1 MRWLDKLRLHIR
13 SLFRSRRVESELER
27 ELQEHLQRQIDEN
40 IENGMASDE
49 ARLAALRTI
58 GNVTHLKEQCRDER
72 GLNFLDQLHQDLRY
86 AFATLRRN
94 PGYAIGAIVSLGL
107 GIGAATAV
115 FSAVEGLIL
124 NPYPYSGADRMVVMS
139 QAEGSSGPFRR
150 TFLKDDEARL
160 LKQAGSLDAVILWD
174 ESWMWAKNEGIPEM
188 LYGAKLARNVFQV
201 LGVPPLVG
209 RTFAGDS
216 SLEASPCRVCASP
229 TSANDLTPVA
239 VLSYRYWQSRYA
251 GSANVIGRT
260 MQVDGRQY
268 TIIGV
273 MPERFRFLNAALYI
287 PLPSGIVPSIWM
299 PSGTGTDRR
308 VTLLRLR
315 PGVSRAAASAELQAI
330 VQQQFAPPDGGGE
343 RRDVRVS
350 LTTLSDQE
358 AGNLRNML
366 GILLGAVTLLFVIGC
381 ANVSILVVG
390 RGIQRRYE
398 LAVRRAVGASQ
409 ARILWQLLTESLVV
423 SMAGG
428 VVGIVVAYALL
439 AVIIAWIPPGVIPA
453 DMAIAIDVHVL
464 VFASVVAV
472 LAGVA
477 AGLSPALTLSRSRL
491 IAGVGGRS
499 EVGTRGSARTHRL
512 LTLVQ
517 CAATVVLLAAAG
529 AALRTLV
536 ALTTAPLGYDPHNVA
551 VFACTFQGLADP
563 QQTADYAERI
573 KSAAAAVPGVES
585 VALTGPDPTPPVE
598 PRRTLIQIAGISD
611 GGRQVVTAKVSQEYF
626 STIRV
631 PVRAGRVWTDAE
643 NRGRAH
649 VGVIND
655 TMARQY
661 WPNGNPIGQRVRLA
675 FLGTDPWIEI
685 VGVTGDV
692 RNDGLSRPV
701 LPEVYV
707 PYTLRPLG
715 AVLLL
720 VRTSGAPL
728 SISDALKG
736 KIAEVNGEQPVMNGR
751 TLEEALFESGWGRQ
765 QFAASLFSA
774 CAALALALAAVGIY
788 SVVACA
794 VSLRMPEFA
803 LRMALGASNARILRE
818 IFTSS
823 MMTIALGMG
832 GGLALV
838 AILHRPIAAWTES
851 SLWSPVSLSSAILT
865 LVVVGCGA
873 VLIPAWR
880 AATMDDPARILG
892 TGE

>member
-1 MRWLDKLRLHIR
+1 MLR
-13 SLFRSRRVESELER
+13 
-27 ELQEHLQRQIDEN
+27 
-40 IENGMASDE
+40 
-49 ARLAALRTI
+49 RT
-58 GNVTHLKEQCRDER
+58 
-72 GLNFLDQLHQDLRY
+72 GLNFVNDLRQDLKY
-86 AFATLRRN
+86 AFVTLTRN
-94 PGYAIGAIVSLGL
+94 PGFAIGAIVSLGL

-115 FSAVEGLIL
+115 FSAVEGLVL
-124 NPYPYSGADRMVVMS
+124 NPYPYGGADRMVVMS
-139 QAEGSSGPFRR
+139 QAEGSGPFRR

-174 ESWMWAKNEGIPEM
+174 ESWMWTKNEGIPEM

-216 SLEASPCRVCASP
+216 S
-229 TSANDLTPVA
+229 TSGSDLAPVA

-251 GSANVIGRT
+251 GSGNVIGRT
-260 MQVDGRQY
+260 VQVDGRQY
-268 TIIGV
+268 TIIGI
-273 MPERFRFLNAALYI
+273 MPERFRFTDASLYI
-287 PLPSGIVPSIWM
+287 PLPPGIVPSIWM
-299 PSGTGTDRR
+299 PSGNDRR

-350 LTTLSDQE
+350 LTTLLDQE

-381 ANVSILVVG
+381 ANVSILLVG
-390 RGIQRRYE
+390 RGIHRRYE

-409 ARILWQLLTESLVV
+409 ARVLRQLLTESLVV

-439 AVIIAWIPPGVIPA
+439 AVIIAWIPPGVIPV
-453 DMAIAIDVHVL
+453 DMAIAIDVRVL

-491 IAGVGGRS
+491 VAGVGGRS
-499 EVGTRGSARTHRL
+499 EVGTRGSVRTHRL

-517 CAATVVLLAAAG
+517 CAATVVLLASAG

-551 VFACTFQGLADP
+551 VFVCTFQGLADS
-563 QQTADYAERI
+563 QQTVDYAERI
-573 KSAAAAVPGVES
+573 KDAAASIAGVES
-585 VALTGPDPTPPVE
+585 VALTGPEPTLPVE
-598 PRRTLIQIAGISD
+598 TGRSLIQIPGISD
-611 GGRQVVTAKVSQEYF
+611 GDRQVVTAKVSHEYF

-643 NRGRAH
+643 NRGPAH
-649 VGVIND
+649 VGMINE
-655 TMARQY
+655 TMARLY
-661 WPNGNPIGQRVRLA
+661 WPNGNPIGQRVRVA
-675 FLGTDPWIEI
+675 VLGDDPWIEI
-685 VGVTGDV
+685 VGVAGDV

-707 PYTLRPLG
+707 PYTVRTLG

-728 SISDALKG
+728 TISDELKR
-736 KIAEVNGEQPVMNGR
+736 KIAEVNAEQPVMTGR
-751 TLEEALFESGWGRQ
+751 SLEGALFENGWGRQ

-774 CAALALALAAVGIY
+774 CAVLALALAAVGIY

-794 VSLRMPEFA
+794 VSLRTREFA
-803 LRMALGASNARILRE
+803 LRMAMGASNSRILAE

-823 MMTIALGMG
+823 MITIALGMG

-851 SLWSPVSLSSAILT
+851 SLWSPVSLSSAMIT
-865 LVVVGCGA
+865 LGVVGCCA

-880 AATMDDPARILG
+880 AATMDDPARILSA
-892 TGE
+892 GE